1 MGVSIMP
8 FVMVYSRA
16 LVALSIGLLGVT
28 GCGRIALPIL
38 NPSPPSP
45 TVTPAPPTAK
55 PEPLA
60 AIVNGE
66 GILLELFELE
76 VIRFEYSKTDSGI
89 DLATL
94 GAYRSELLESM
105 IDLELL
111 AQGARASGFKVEETE
126 IDDRLN
132 QMVESA
138 GDRGEFELW
147 MELNGY
153 TQETLQTA
161 LTKEI
166 EAAWM
171 VANIADQVPDT
182 AEQVHARHI
191 LVTSEAE
198 AEGLRAQLQD
208 GVDFNLLAR
217 QYSIDASTRP
227 AGGDLGWFPKG
238 FLLWPEVETAAFA
251 LQPGEI
257 SKVVKSEIGYHIL
270 EITEREDHLMAYSV
284 RQALREQ
291 AVESWLSTERASA
304 DIQTFIA
311 Q

>member
-1 MGVSIMP
+1 MSIMP

-38 NPSPPSP
+38 NSSPPSP
-45 TVTPAPPTAK
+45 SATPALPTTT

-153 TQETLQTA
+153 TQETLRTA
-161 LTKEI
+161 LVKEI

-171 VANIADQVPDT
+171 VATIADQVPES

-191 LVTSEAE
+191 LVASEAE

-208 GVDFNLLAR
+208 GFDFNLLAR

-238 FLLWPEVETAAFA
+238 FLLWPEVETAVFT

-257 SKVVKSEIGYHIL
+257 STVVKSKIGYHIL
-270 EITEREDHLMAYSV
+270 EIIEREDHLMAYSV

-291 AVESWLSTERASA
+291 AVERWLSMERASA

>member
-1 MGVSIMP
+1 MP
-8 FVMVYSRA
+8 FVMVHRKA
-16 LVALSIGLLGVT
+16 LVALSIGLLGAA
-28 GCGRIALPIL
+28 GCRRIPIL
-38 NPSPPSP
+38 NPSPLAP
-45 TVTPAPPTAK
+45 TVTPAPPTPT

-60 AIVNGE
+60 ASVNGE

>member
-1 MGVSIMP
+1 
-8 FVMVYSRA
+8 
-16 LVALSIGLLGVT
+16 
-28 GCGRIALPIL
+28 
-38 NPSPPSP
+38 
-45 TVTPAPPTAK
+45 
-55 PEPLA
+55 
-60 AIVNGE
+60 VNGE